1 MAFNARRIYPID
13 LNTNQAI
20 GVTTT
25 FNNGAVFNSTYFTQD
40 AIRNNLINFLFTN
53 PGEIYEN
60 PNFGAGLK
68 KFIFSQIDEG
78 NIQGIQQILQ
88 TKINTQFPQIE
99 LSSLNIYQYEDT
111 NSLYIELN
119 YNIPNT
125 TISGSI
131 TGPIT

>member
-25 FNNGAVFNSTYFTQD
+25 FNNGAVFNPTYFTQD